1 MQLSKQSVETLVDLV
16 ENKLSTIEIWD
27 RADKREVN
35 MLKKCLRE
43 LTATAGGMRLA
54 AAVAVA
60 GPAPVPV
67 AASVAGPVGESA
79 RRRGRPPKAR
89 LEPVVEAAQ

>member
-43 LTATAGGMRLA
+43 LTAPPATMKLA
-54 AAVAVA
+54 ASC
-60 GPAPVPV
+60 
-67 AASVAGPVGESA
+67 AASGQGGVTEGA
-79 RRRGRPPKAR
+79 RRRGRPPKTR
-89 LEPVVEAAQ
+89 LEPVTEAAQ

>member
-43 LTATAGGMRLA
+43 LTSQASGMKLA
-54 AAVAVA
+54 ASCA
-60 GPAPVPV
+60 
-67 AASVAGPVGESA
+67 AASQGSVAEGA

-89 LEPVVEAAQ
+89 VEALPEATQ

>member
-1 MQLSKQSVETLVDLV
+1 MQLSKQSVEALVDLV

-43 LTATAGGMRLA
+43 LTAQPAGMRLA
-54 AAVAVA
+54 AAVAAA
-60 GPAPVPV
+60 GSASGAATSPV
-67 AASVAGPVGESA
+67 AESA
-79 RRRGRPPKAR
+79 RRRGRPPKTR
-89 LEPVVEAAQ
+89 LERLTEAAE

>member
-43 LTATAGGMRLA
+43 LTAQATGMKLAGSCA
-54 AAVAVA
+54 AAGQGAVA
-60 GPAPVPV
+60 EG
-67 AASVAGPVGESA
+67 A

-89 LEPVVEAAQ
+89 IEPVTEAAQ

>member
-1 MQLSKQSVETLVDLV
+1 MQLSRQSVETLVDLV

-43 LTATAGGMRLA
+43 LTAQATGIKLA
-54 AAVAVA
+54 ATCAAA
-60 GPAPVPV
+60 GPG
-67 AASVAGPVGESA
+67 AGSDGA
-79 RRRGRPPKAR
+79 RRRGRPPKTR
-89 LEPVVEAAQ
+89 VEQQVPEAAQ